1 MIDIDKYEGST
12 RGERYQNCIVSLLED
27 ISKQLKAITP
37 INNINAVVSELEPLN
52 TNVLIE
58 DCTKEEI
65 IKTPQRKKRTK
76 KEEVKKDSST
86 KEV

>member
-52 TNVLIE
+52 TIA
-58 DCTKEEI
+58 EEV
-65 IKTPQRKKRTK
+65 KTPQRKKRTK
-76 KEEVKKDSST
+76 KEEVK
-86 KEV
+86 

>member
-37 INNINAVVSELEPLN
+37 INNINAVVNELEPLKAI
-52 TNVLIE
+52 V
-58 DCTKEEI
+58 EET
-65 IKTPQRKKRTK
+65 KTPQRKKRTK
-76 KEEVKKDSST
+76 KEEVK
-86 KEV
+86 

>member
-37 INNINAVVSELEPLN
+37 INNINAVVSELEPLKA
-52 TNVLIE
+52 IA
-58 DCTKEEI
+58 EET
-65 IKTPQRKKRTK
+65 KTPQRKKRTK
-76 KEEVKKDSST
+76 KEEVK
-86 KEV
+86 